1 MNRSY
6 YDRITALIGSAN
18 KLEYD
23 GDWQAAR
30 EQFLVAADLAEETGD
45 DRARRLRG
53 RANRILVAQA
63 ASQRWPEFD
72 FTDIGAQT
80 APLATLGYVDMRE
93 EGRGE
98 IFFRILL
105 ANDVRAYARVD
116 RHGRVRWGR
125 LR

>member
-1 MNRSY
+1 MAASVY
-6 YDRITALIGSAN
+6 SQITAMIGRAN
-18 KLEYD
+18 ALEYD
-23 GDWQAAR
+23 DEWQAAR
-30 EQFLVAADLAEETGD
+30 ELFLVAADLAEESGD

-63 ASQRWPEFD
+63 AAHRWPEFD
-72 FTDIGAQT
+72 FTDTGAKT
-80 APLATLGYVDMRE
+80 SPLATLGYVDMRE

-116 RHGRVRWGR
+116 RHSRVHWSR